1 MPMTPVAGVLL
12 AVIVIFGATGLATL
26 TLLSARS
33 AQPLVLALMA
43 FLAMMGTFFLFG
55 LAAGHIRLKER
66 LGSSELLR
74 SALDTADHGVLIS
87 SRDGR
92 PLFANREF
100 RELLGLDSDGSL
112 RTLEEALAGEPFAAE
127 CLFRLMRAVER
138 GEMRAEEFRFRDGDA
153 RARTTRW
160 LRLSVRPL
168 LSSSSAAEIQGLVTW
183 QLTDITRE
191 RAREAE
197 AVRDLETALANY
209 ESLSVGVLSVDP
221 EGRISHLNQTLA
233 KWLGIEFGAARD
245 RALKI
250 DDLVVG
256 SAEALLR
263 SSLHRSKGEPVR
275 LHLDLVREDGVGIP
289 VEALAAYVT
298 EGASSGEISLIV
310 LPATRATPAAQGAI
324 EGGQNFAR
332 LFQSSPFGIATIAE
346 DGRILNANAAFA
358 RMFPEPGQVEANNI
372 QALVATTANH
382 EAGATLEAA
391 LAEARAG
398 RISLAPVEVS
408 FGPESEF
415 TRRLYVSPIAP
426 GEGLSETVII
436 YSIDATEQKALEAKF
451 AQSQKMEAVGK
462 LAGGIA
468 HDFNNV
474 LTAIIGFSDLL
485 LQTHRP
491 TDAAY
496 ADMLKIKTEANRAAR
511 LVRQLLAFSRRQTL
525 KPEVLDLGEVLTE
538 LSAMLNKLLGEKV
551 DLKIITGR
559 DLWFVKADKTQ
570 LEQVVMNLAVNA
582 RDAMPEGGK
591 LAVRAR
597 NISERDSLKL
607 RDQTVIPGEYVL
619 IEVED
624 NGTGMTPEVMAKI
637 FEPFFSTKDVGKGT
651 GLGLS
656 TVYGIVKQTGGYVFP
671 TSMPGK
677 GTTFRVYLPRHI
689 PEAKTETQSIKEPK
703 KEQSRDL
710 TGTGR
715 VLLVED
721 EDSVRSFA
729 VRALKRQG
737 YEVIEATNGAEALEI
752 VESDQGK
759 IDLLVSDVVMPEMD
773 GPTMYRELRKTRPD
787 LKVIFMSGYPD
798 DRIKIDDAE
807 EAHFA
812 FLQKPF
818 TLPQLAEKVKEEIAV
833 GA

>member
-1 MPMTPVAGVLL
+1 MTPVAGVLL
-12 AVIVIFGATGLATL
+12 AVLVIFGATGLATL

-74 SALDTADHGVLIS
+74 AAIDTADHGILIT

-92 PLFANREF
+92 SLFANREF
-100 RELLGLDSDGSL
+100 RELLGLDADGSL
-112 RTLEEALAGEPFAAE
+112 HSLEEALTGEPFAAE

-138 GEMRAEEFRFRDGDA
+138 GEIRSEEFRFRDGEA
-153 RARTTRW
+153 RDRTTRW

-168 LSSSSAAEIQGLVTW
+168 LSSSSAADIQGLVTW
-183 QLTDITRE
+183 QLTDITRD

-197 AVRDLETALANY
+197 TVRDIEMALAYY
-209 ESLSVGVLSVDP
+209 ESLSVGVLAVGAD
-221 EGRISHLNQTLA
+221 GHVAHVNRTLA
-233 KWLGIEFGAARD
+233 AWLGLDPNALHD
-245 RALKI
+245 RSLKL

-275 LHLDLVREDGVGIP
+275 LHLDLVREDGIGLP
-289 VEALAAYVT
+289 VEVLAAYVAQ
-298 EGASSGEISLIV
+298 GGSSGEISLIV
-310 LPATRATPAAQGAI
+310 LPHTRTATAN
-324 EGGQNFAR
+324 EGVQDSGQNFAR

-346 DGRILNANAAFA
+346 DGRILSANAAFA
-358 RMFPEPGQVEANNI
+358 RMFPEPDQVQASNI
-372 QALVATTANH
+372 AALVATTGDA
-382 EAGATLEAA
+382 EARKSLEHA
-391 LAEARAG
+391 LTEARAG
-398 RISLAPVEVS
+398 RISLAPIEVS
-408 FGPESEF
+408 FGPEKDY

-426 GEGLSETVII
+426 GERLNEAAIV
-436 YSIDATEQKALEAKF
+436 YSIDATEQKALELKF

-538 LSAMLNKLLGEKV
+538 LSVMLNKLLGEKV

-582 RDAMPEGGK
+582 RDAMPNGGK

-671 TSMPGK
+671 TSTPGK

-689 PEAKTETQSIKEPK
+689 PEAKTEAQNVKEPK

-729 VRALKRQG
+729 IRALKRQG

-759 IDLLVSDVVMPEMD
+759 IDLVVSDVVMPEMD
-773 GPTMYRELRKTRPD
+773 GPTMFRELRKTRPD

-798 DRIKIDDAE
+798 DRIKIGDDE

-818 TLPQLAEKVKEEIAV
+818 TLPQLAEKVKEEIRVSA
-833 GA
+833 